1 MLLNPSTLA
10 MLEENQAILK
20 TGLDVI
26 KKEGDTIERVV
37 LNLNIYLMVTLVGEY
52 CSWRWTI
59 LEMKLHSTANVKI
72 IFFNQNWQ
80 GEGGQAV
87 RLPRCWFYVR
97 LPVKSSATNCQNTY
111 DQDWGVF

>member
-1 MLLNPSTLA
+1 

-26 KKEGDTIERVV
+26 KKEGDTIYIERVV
-37 LNLNIYLMVTLVGEY
+37 LNLNIYLMVTLVGED

-72 IFFNQNWQ
+72 IFSSKLT
-80 GEGGQAV
+80 GGRGAGSEASTV
-87 RLPRCWFYVR
+87 LVLREAACEVI
-97 LPVKSSATNCQNTY
+97 CH
-111 DQDWGVF
+111 

>member
-10 MLEENQAILK
+10 MLEEKQAILN

-52 CSWRWTI
+52 CS
-59 LEMKLHSTANVKI
+59 
-72 IFFNQNWQ
+72 
-80 GEGGQAV
+80 
-87 RLPRCWFYVR
+87 
-97 LPVKSSATNCQNTY
+97 
-111 DQDWGVF
+111 